1 MKEYKVKIYSD
12 RTGWYNLEG
21 NLHREDGP
29 AIELKNGDKSY
40 YINGKRH
47 REDGPAIEWADG
59 DKYYYIN
66 GKFHRED
73 GPAVEW
79 ANGDKAYYINGK
91 YLTEEEFNNRNKSCE
106 NKVVKIEGIKY
117 KLTKI

>member
-1 MKEYKVKIYSD
+1 MKEYKVRVYNH
-12 RTGWYNLEG
+12 RTEWFNLED
-21 NLHREDGP
+21 LRHRENGP
-29 AIELKNGDKSY
+29 AIEYADGYKAY

-47 REDGPAIEWADG
+47 REDGPAIELSNG
-59 DKYYYIN
+59 NKYFYIN

-106 NKVVKIEGIKY
+106 NKVVEIEGIKY